1 MNTQNLKI
9 LQVAAPLRQQVVEN
23 LRGAI
28 LSGRF
33 KPGDR
38 LIERELCDLMGVSR
52 TAIREALRQLESEGL
67 VENFANRGP
76 AVAKIT
82 REDAKGIYE
91 VRGALEA
98 LVGKLFTERAP
109 EAMVKQLNTIVD
121 RLEKAYAAGDVP
133 RILKVKGEFYGKLMD
148 GAQNPTA
155 DAMLRIIH
163 ARANF
168 LRSVSLS
175 QPDRWAASSAEIR
188 AIMQLIEERKPK
200 DVADAFTHH
209 VRIAA
214 EAALRV
220 LD

>member
-1 MNTQNLKI
+1 MTASTLKVS
-9 LQVAAPLRQQVVEN
+9 QVAAPLRQQVVEN
-23 LRGAI
+23 MRGAI
-28 LSGRF
+28 ISGRF

-38 LIERELCDLMGVSR
+38 LIERELCELMGVSR

-98 LVGKLFTERAP
+98 LAGQLFTERAS
-109 EAMVKQLNTIVD
+109 EAMVKQLNGIVD
-121 RLEKAYAAGDVP
+121 RLDKAYAAGDVP
-133 RILKVKGEFYGKLMD
+133 RILKVKGEFYGKILD

-175 QPDRWAASSAEIR
+175 QPERWAASSAEIR
-188 AIMQLIEERKPK
+188 HIMQVIESRKPK
-200 DVADAFTHH
+200 EVAEAFVDHVKKAADA
-209 VRIAA
+209 
-214 EAALRV
+214 ALKV
-220 LD
+220 LG